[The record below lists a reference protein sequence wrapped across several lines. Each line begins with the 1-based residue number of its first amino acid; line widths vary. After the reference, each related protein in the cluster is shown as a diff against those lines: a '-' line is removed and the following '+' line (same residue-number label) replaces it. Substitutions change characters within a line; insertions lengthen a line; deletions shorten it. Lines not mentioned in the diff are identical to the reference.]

1 MVDKTPAE
9 ITPGSASRG
18 SVVHAS
24 DAGLGD
30 LSRSHTEE
38 GISRLQSAINVYS
51 ATNTYNIGDIVK
63 EGNLFV
69 RNITAV
75 VTPEVFD
82 PAKWELISNEFG
94 IFMNSYDTDIAAD
107 TDFFTVQGDAAGNP
121 QEVDAQAPVPQAI
134 VTFNYTLTVNTN
146 TLINP
151 MDWVFRI
158 NGADGN
164 GIITIGGGITGTFQ
178 DTVNN
183 DVLSLFDLIDYQ
195 YREGAGGG
203 AATLVGSSSTFLR
216 AP

>member
-121 QEVDAQAPVPQAI
+121 QEVDAQAPVPQGI
-134 VTFNYTLTVNTN
+134 VIFNYTLTVNTN
-146 TLINP
+146 TLVNP
-151 MDWVFRI
+151 MDWVMRI
-158 NGADGN
+158 NGVDGN

-178 DTVNN
+178 DTVNQ
-183 DVLSLFDLIDYQ
+183 DELALFDLIDYQ

-203 AATLVGSSSTFLR
+203 AATLVGSSLQYVR

>member
-9 ITPGSASRG
+9 ITPGTASRG

-30 LSRSHTEE
+30 LSRSHDETD
-38 GISRLQSAINVYS
+38 ISRLQSAINVYS

-63 EGNLFV
+63 EGSLFV

-82 PAKWELISNEFG
+82 SAKWELISNEFG

-121 QEVDAQAPVPQAI
+121 QEVDAQAPVPQGI
-134 VTFNYTLTVNTN
+134 VIFNYTLTVNTN
-146 TLINP
+146 TLVNP
-151 MDWVFRI
+151 MDWVMRI
-158 NGADGN
+158 NGVDGN

-183 DVLSLFDLIDYQ
+183 DVLALFDLIDYQ